1 MIRNKKN
8 ILLKATSFIFTFAF
22 FLLFFSRSSFAFIM
36 ATEPTS
42 IVHDNKEHAIC
53 PVFNLSIIDN
63 SLMLEAIKINEKEII
78 NLSVDFS
85 SINLGT
91 ELEDIHYE
99 IDDNKD
105 IYIIGRKDDKIFFKN
120 LSVPNSFVVV
130 KNIKEIPSWI
140 DNVYSKERL
149 EKKKKEIFQD
159 KTPEEVILNNRLF
172 LINYD
177 GEQYTYLN
185 TRNLEVTNSK
195 FTKGTEKILEK
206 AKEIKVIG
214 KKDHPLLIEHNS
226 SFLLLSKSQLN
237 DWLYY
242 STSSNY
248 NETEK
253 AFRRIIEEISSPTFE
268 DATKAYFEENEIKD
282 GKIGKKLKKRKI
294 KEEEKEEYKKVIF
307 KYKKSRIEKK
317 KNTFYYSTTVDDVKY
332 SIEIRE
338 KDWKKIRKRKD
349 LKGYC
354 KKDITEEINKLIDEK
369 VIEYCRNAVGAKYSQ
384 PKRTQTPDYYDC
396 SSLVYYAYREM
407 SVNLCNEEEKPP
419 VAADEAKY
427 LLELGKLIECND
439 DEINE
444 EEMLEKLK
452 PGDLIFYSNHSN
464 NRFMDI
470 THVAM
475 YIGEGKII
483 HASGVK
489 KGVCEQEVY
498 FENIVGFGN
507 PIEKGKEWE
516 VFKKNII
523 TE

>member
-1 MIRNKKN
+1 MKSTKN
-8 ILLKATSFIFTFAF
+8 IFLKTFSFVFTFTF

-42 IVHDNKEHAIC
+42 IVYENKVHTIY
-53 PVFNLSIIDN
+53 PVFNLNIIDN
-63 SLMLEAIKINEKEII
+63 SLILEAVKIDEEEII

-105 IYIIGRKDDKIFFKN
+105 IYIIGRKDDEIFFKN
-120 LSVPNSFVVV
+120 LSVPNSFVIV

-140 DNVYSKERL
+140 DNVYAKERL
-149 EKKKKEIFQD
+149 EEKKKETFQD

-185 TRNLEVTNSK
+185 TRNLKVTNSK

-206 AKEIKVIG
+206 AKEIKIIG

-242 STSSNY
+242 SNSGNY
-248 NETEK
+248 EETEK
-253 AFRRIIEEISSPTFE
+253 TFERIIEEISSPTFE
-268 DATKAYFEENEIKD
+268 DATKVYFEESEKKD
-282 GKIGKKLKKRKI
+282 GKIGIELKERKI

-307 KYKKSRIEKK
+307 KYKKSKIEKK
-317 KNTFYYSTTVDDVKY
+317 KNTFYYSTTVDDIKY
-332 SIEIRE
+332 FIKIKK
-338 KDWKKIRKRKD
+338 KDWEKIRKRKD

-369 VIEYCRNAVGAKYSQ
+369 VIEYCRNAVGAEYSQ
-384 PKRTQTPDYYDC
+384 KKRTQTPDYYDC
-396 SSLVYYAYREM
+396 SSLVYYAYKEM
-407 SVNLCNEEEKPP
+407 GINLYNEEEKPP

-427 LLELGKLIECND
+427 LDELGNLTKCNN

-452 PGDLIFYSNHSN
+452 PGDLIFYSNHTN
-464 NRFMDI
+464 DRYMDI
-470 THVAM
+470 THVVM

-498 FENIVGFGN
+498 FKNIVGYGN
-507 PIEKGKEWE
+507 PIEKGKEWD
-516 VFKKNII
+516 VFKKNI
-523 TE
+523 TTK